1 MKRAFHLLALS
12 SLTFLSL
19 SLLAWVPAQLGAIT
33 AGTASAAAQGPRN
46 ITVLVG
52 AGQDTTEVFAYFP
65 MTVRVRVGDTVTWR
79 LNNDELNTV
88 SFTAGAS
95 SP

>member
-1 MKRAFHLLALS
+1 
-12 SLTFLSL
+12 
-19 SLLAWVPAQLGAIT
+19 
-33 AGTASAAAQGPRN
+33 
-46 ITVLVG
+46 VLVG